1 MTVTV
6 TDNTAALMRAVR
18 ALTQSEV
25 LVGIPADTP
34 ARASEAGDATPIA
47 NAALGYLME
56 RGSPAN
62 NLPPRPFLVPGVE
75 AIREPALARLKKAG
89 QQALAG
95 DVAQVDKAL
104 HAVGLM
110 GQNAVR
116 KKITDG
122 PFTPLAPR
130 TLQQRRARGR
140 SGEKPL
146 IDTGALRASL
156 TYVVRKRNGR

>member
-25 LVGIPADTP
+25 LIGIPADAP
-34 ARASEAGDATPIA
+34 ARTPEPGEPTSPT
-47 NAALGYLME
+47 NAMIGYLME

-130 TLQQRRARGR
+130 TLEQRRARGR

-146 IDTGALRASL
+146 IDTGQLRNSL
-156 TYVVRKRNGR
+156 TYVVRRKGR